1 MSVRFGTG
9 LVVGKFAPLH
19 RGHEALLQ
27 HAQARCER
35 LLVVS
40 YTAPEFARCDV
51 AQRRAWLQRCCP
63 DATVHVIDDAWL
75 RERGSA
81 LRLLP
86 NDDPDAAQQ
95 HFLALLLRDVLHE
108 PVDAIFASESY
119 VQPTALKLAELLG
132 RPVAACSFDPGR
144 VAVPISASRI
154 RAEPHRHRSF
164 LDPQVYAGFVA
175 RIALVGA
182 ESTGKTTLAQ
192 ALAAHYGSVW
202 AAEYGRELWEAQA
215 GVLSEA
221 DLLRIGHAQVA
232 RENALLLQ
240 AHQVLVCD
248 TTPLVTH
255 GYSEA
260 MFGRCDD
267 TLAALS
273 RRAYTHWFLCEPD
286 FPMVQ
291 DGTRRDE
298 AFRRWQHG
306 WYDARLAERGIAF
319 TRLAGS
325 TTDRLAQVVSVVG
338 PASAPERAEP

>member
-1 MSVRFGTG
+1 MSERFGTG

-27 HAQARCER
+27 HAQAQCER

-40 YTAPEFARCDV
+40 YTAPEFAQCDV
-51 AQRRAWLQRCCP
+51 ARRRAWLQRCCP
-63 DATVHVIDDAWL
+63 DAIVHVIDDAWL
-75 RERGSA
+75 AGYGSA

-86 NDDPDAAQQ
+86 NDDPDDAQQ
-95 HFLALLLRDVLHE
+95 LFLALLLRDVLRE

-119 VQPTALKLAELLG
+119 VQPTARKLAELLG
-132 RPVAACSFDPGR
+132 RPVAARSFDPGR

-154 RAEPHRHRSF
+154 RAEPHRHRRF
-164 LDPQVYAGFVA
+164 LDPRVYAGFVS

-182 ESTGKTTLAQ
+182 ESTGKTTLARE
-192 ALAAHYGSVW
+192 LAAHYRSVW

-221 DLLRIGHAQVA
+221 DLLRIARTQVD
-232 RENALLLQ
+232 REDALLLQ

-260 MFGRCDD
+260 MFGRSDEAL
-267 TLAALS
+267 TALS
-273 RRAYTHWFLCEPD
+273 QRGYTHWFLCEPD

-306 WYDARLAERGIAF
+306 WYEARLAERGIAF
-319 TRLAGS
+319 TRLGGS
-325 TTDRLAQVVSVVG
+325 TADRLAQVVSVAGAVQ
-338 PASAPERAEP
+338 PADQE